1 MGDANVSL
9 SSGGGKPFSVQQF
22 LKGFASRCAQRPR
35 CRAMA
40 NRFTLLGLL
49 GFACLAAAAPPAE
62 VGALATE
69 VRSLGWV
76 AYSARSPRGDW
87 EIYAMRPDG
96 SDVRNLTNSPD
107 TEDFYPLFSRDG
119 RQLLYRSMPRGQTV
133 SGNDYGRQG
142 RLMLAR
148 SNGAEAKA
156 LGGDGEWTWAT
167 WSPDGRQ
174 VLTLQPKGFAIVE
187 LATMQVIRTFPR
199 GGFYQQPS
207 WSPDGTALVGVSN
220 GFGTGW
226 SIARLDLATLRANA
240 VSVADCCTPDWSAS
254 GDRVVF
260 SRRRP
265 HGGENGGYGWTEL
278 WQAQPDGQGA
288 TLVYAEVGRHLYGGH
303 VSPDGRYVLFTG
315 NLREDGDPANQGAP
329 MGLLRMSDT
338 PMIAEYPLL
347 RKVYPQAKS
356 GPALALPAGH
366 EPCWTHS
373 PAPGLPR

>member
-1 MGDANVSL
+1 
-9 SSGGGKPFSVQQF
+9 
-22 LKGFASRCAQRPR
+22 
-35 CRAMA
+35 
-40 NRFTLLGLL
+40 
-49 GFACLAAAAPPAE
+49 
-62 VGALATE
+62 
-69 VRSLGWV
+69 
-76 AYSARSPRGDW
+76 
-87 EIYAMRPDG
+87 
-96 SDVRNLTNSPD
+96 
-107 TEDFYPLFSRDG
+107 
-119 RQLLYRSMPRGQTV
+119 
-133 SGNDYGRQG
+133 
-142 RLMLAR
+142 MLAR
-148 SNGAEAKA
+148 ANGTEAKA

-187 LATMQVIRTFPR
+187 LATKQVIRTFPR
-199 GGFYQQPS
+199 GGFYQQPT
-207 WSPDGTALVGVSN
+207 WSPDGTAVVGVSN
-220 GFGTGW
+220 GFDTGW
-226 SIARLDLATLRANA
+226 SIARLELATLRANA

-303 VSPDGRYVLFTG
+303 VSPDGRHVLFTG

-338 PMIAEYPLL
+338 PMIAEHAEL
-347 RKVYPQAKS
+347 RKVYPLAKS
-356 GPALALPAGH
+356 GPALILPAGH

>member
-1 MGDANVSL
+1 
-9 SSGGGKPFSVQQF
+9 
-22 LKGFASRCAQRPR
+22 
-35 CRAMA
+35 MA

-49 GFACLAAAAPPAE
+49 GFACLAAAATPVE
-62 VGALATE
+62 VATLATE

-87 EIYAMRPDG
+87 EIFAMRPDG
-96 SDVRNLTNSPD
+96 SDVRNLTNSPE

-148 SNGAEAKA
+148 ANGTEAKA

-167 WSPDGRQ
+167 WSPDG
-174 VLTLQPKGFAIVE
+174 
-187 LATMQVIRTFPR
+187 
-199 GGFYQQPS
+199 
-207 WSPDGTALVGVSN
+207 TAVVGVSN
-220 GFGTGW
+220 GFDTGW
-226 SIARLDLATLRANA
+226 SIARMDLATLRANA

-356 GPALALPAGH
+356 GPALVLPAGH